1 MPPPLAHGID
11 AGTLET
17 LPRGPGVYIFRG
29 EGPLPLY
36 IGKSVDI
43 RARVLAHLRTEDEAE
58 MLAEKKRKKN

>member
-11 AGTLET
+11 ATTLEA

-36 IGKSVDI
+36 IGKSIDI
-43 RARVLAHLRTEDEAE
+43 RALSLIHI
-58 MLAEKKRKKN
+58 